1 MKPLK
6 TVFRV
11 FAIYSASKA
20 DYIVAGIPMEKL
32 SGSNTAV
39 YSGSFYKDYQEM
51 QMKDAEVLHGNLIA
65 ATGTAMMS
73 NRISHFFNLQG
84 PSMTVDTGCS
94 GGMVVAHLGCQSL
107 RCGESDLSIVGAS
120 SLILTQDI
128 FFPSSSV
135 LGVDG
140 KCYAWDE
147 RAQGYGRGEG
157 VAALILQ
164 PLDAALRDGNQ
175 VYAVIKET
183 ALNQDG
189 RTVTITSPSA
199 EAQAALIERCYST
212 TGFNLADT
220 GYVEAHMT
228 GTAAGDTIEAEALAK
243 TFGKARRVANSDPM
257 IVGSVKTNI
266 GHTEPVS
273 GLAAI
278 IKTVFVLKNQLIPPN
293 LNYKYPN
300 PAIPQQEWHVQVPTK
315 AMPWPKGNLLRASV
329 NNFGYGGTNGHM
341 ILDAAPAEASLDN
354 SNGKATG
361 HANGTDYANGAG
373 HPDKSYVYILS
384 AKDSTTCAN
393 MMSQLAAHI
402 DEVRP
407 DPGDLAFTL
416 AERRSRHSWLSTV
429 RAKNINEL
437 VQGLSSKANKPMN
450 TFKPARLGFVFNGQG
465 AQWHAM
471 GRELIGSYPVFTESI
486 RKADAILKEYG
497 APWSLEG
504 KSIVSVFL

>member
-1 MKPLK
+1 
-6 TVFRV
+6 
-11 FAIYSASKA
+11 
-20 DYIVAGIPMEKL
+20 MEKL

-51 QMKDAEVLHGNLIA
+51 QMKDAELLIGNLIA

-73 NRISHFFNLQG
+73 NRISHFFNFQG

-94 GGMVVAHLGCQSL
+94 GGMVAVHLGCQSI
-107 RCGESDLSIVGAS
+107 RCGESALSIVGAS
-120 SLILTQDI
+120 SLILTHDI

-175 VYAVIKET
+175 VHAVIRET

-189 RTVTITSPSA
+189 KTATITSPSA

-243 TFGKARRVANSDPM
+243 TFGKARRVAQSDPI
-257 IVGSVKTNI
+257 IVGSVKTNV

-300 PAIPQQEWHVQVPTK
+300 PSIPQQEWHLQVPTE
-315 AMPWPKGNLLRASV
+315 AMPWPKGKLLRASV

-341 ILDAAPAEASLDN
+341 ILDAAPAEASLDSSN
-354 SNGKATG
+354 SKAVG
-361 HANGTDYANGAG
+361 NANGADFPNGTG
-373 HPDKSYVYILS
+373 HPNKSYVYIVS
-384 AKDSTTCAN
+384 AKDSATCAT
-393 MMSQLAAHI
+393 MMSQFAAHI
-402 DEVRP
+402 DEFRP
-407 DPGDLAFTL
+407 ELGDLAFTL
-416 AERRSRHSWLSTV
+416 AERRSRHSWISTV
-429 RAKNINEL
+429 RAKNIDEL
-437 VQGLSSKANKPMN
+437 VQGLSSKPNKPMN
-450 TFKPARLGFVFNGQG
+450 IFKPSRLGFVFNGQG
-465 AQWHAM
+465 APWHAM
-471 GRELIGSYPVFTESI
+471 GRELIRSYPVFAESL
-486 RKADAILKEYG
+486 RKADAILNEYG

-504 KSIVSVFL
+504 KFIIFIFR